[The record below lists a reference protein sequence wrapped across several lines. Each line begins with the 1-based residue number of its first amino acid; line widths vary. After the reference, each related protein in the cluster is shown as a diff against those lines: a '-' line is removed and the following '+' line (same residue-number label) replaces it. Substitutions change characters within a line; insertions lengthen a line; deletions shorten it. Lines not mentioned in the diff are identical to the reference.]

1 MSVDFS
7 ELDKLS
13 VDLARAPQ
21 TLPKYLRQ
29 AIEVSARN
37 VKDDARDAVRGRR
50 HFRQAAAAIDY
61 ELVGF
66 SGAASGMDAEI
77 GYNKGN
83 SSGRLGNLIEYGA
96 PRSNNSLAP
105 GSELQKALAKNRSD
119 FESGVATAVSD
130 ALREVGL

>member
-1 MSVDFS
+1 MNVDFS
-7 ELDKLS
+7 E
-13 VDLARAPQ
+13 VDRLAADLGRAPE
-21 TLPKYLRQ
+21 TLPKYLRI

-77 GYNKGN
+77 GYNKGIG
-83 SSGRLGNLIEYGA
+83 SGRLGNLIEYGA

-119 FESGVATAVSD
+119 FERGVATAVSD